1 MKTIAIANQKGGCG
15 KTTTSINLAAALA
28 TFEKK
33 VLLVD
38 LDPQGHASLGVGVNP
53 HDRALTIYEVLTNE
67 HVKMQEVIVST
78 TTKSLD
84 VAPSNILLS
93 GFDVDVANKHNRE
106 YILKNALAE
115 VQDQYD
121 YCIID
126 SSPSLTVMTLNGLVA
141 STDLIIPVQTHYYA
155 MEGLRQ
161 LMETVSVA
169 KSRYNPNLNI
179 LGMLLTMY
187 ETGTNLGK
195 DVQDQM
201 RAYFADLVFK
211 TIIHRN
217 IRLAEAPSAGEP
229 ITTYAP
235 SSKGA
240 TDYMALAWEILQN
253 ETQNRTT
260 EENLIH
266 I

>member
-1 MKTIAIANQKGGCG
+1 
-15 KTTTSINLAAALA
+15 
-28 TFEKK
+28 
-33 VLLVD
+33 
-38 LDPQGHASLGVGVNP
+38 
-53 HDRALTIYEVLTNE
+53 
-67 HVKMQEVIVST
+67 
-78 TTKSLD
+78 LD

-106 YILKNALAE
+106 YILKNALTE
-115 VQDQYD
+115 VQDLYD
-121 YCIID
+121 FCIID

-141 STDLIIPVQTHYYA
+141 ASDLIIPVQTHYYA

-169 KSRYNPNLNI
+169 KSRYNPELNI

-187 ETGTNLGK
+187 ETGTILGK
-195 DVQDQM
+195 DVDEQM
-201 RAYFADLVFK
+201 RSYFGNLVFN
-211 TIIHRN
+211 TVIHRN

-240 TDYMALAWEILQN
+240 VDYMALAWEILHN
-253 ETQNRTT
+253 EAKNRTT

>member
-1 MKTIAIANQKGGCG
+1 MRTIAIANQKGGCG
-15 KTTTSINLAAALA
+15 KTTTSVSLAASLA
-28 TFEKK
+28 TFDKK

-53 HDRALTIYEVLTNE
+53 HERPLTIYEVMTNE
-67 HVKMQEVIVST
+67 HVKLREVIVNST
-78 TTKSLD
+78 MKTLD

-115 VQDQYD
+115 VSNDYD

-141 STDLIIPVQTHYYA
+141 AVDLIIPVQTHYYA

-169 KSRYNPNLNI
+169 KTRYNPDLNI

-201 RAYFADLVFK
+201 RSYFGDLVFN
-211 TIIHRN
+211 TVIHRN

-235 SSKGA
+235 GSKGA
-240 TDYMALAWEILQN
+240 ADYMALAWEILQN
-253 ETQNRTT
+253 ETKNRTS
-260 EENLIH
+260 EENFVH